1 MANSVTFPITGHT
14 YTDDSDPNTGLDG
27 GGHVLRFVPALE
39 DVVIAAASVVTT
51 INAGISTINGI
62 AATVTQSASTAGTFV
77 DTLTL
82 AKGSLSF
89 TLGQTYKAFSI
100 GQTVNIA
107 DSTGLYVMSGTI
119 TAFTT
124 ATGAMSVNVTTLLGS
139 GTYASTW
146 TVSVGAAMPG
156 NITFPPD
163 IDQVGYMNMPQN
175 IQSANYTLAYSD
187 QGKHIYH
194 PMADTTPRTFTI
206 PTNASMATK
215 YPNGTVITIINDTNA
230 GVITVTTG
238 DNLVLAGTGTIGDRT
253 ISANGIATITKMTDT
268 RWIIAGSGV
277 L

>member
-1 MANSVTFPITGHT
+1 MANSVTFPLTNHT

-27 GGHVLRFVPALE
+27 GGHVLRFVPALS
-39 DVVIAAASVVTT
+39 DVVTAAAGVQDTIAQGISQ
-51 INAGISTINGI
+51 INAI
-62 AATVTQSASTAGTFV
+62 AATVTQSASTAGTFTA
-77 DTLTL
+77 TLTL
-82 AKGSLSF
+82 AKGSLSI

-107 DSTGLYVMSGTI
+107 DSTGVHVMSGPI

-124 ATGAMSVNVTTLLGS
+124 ATGAMSINVTTLLGS
-139 GTYASTW
+139 GTYTSTW

-156 NITFPPD
+156 AITFPPD

-175 IQSANYTLAYSD
+175 SQSANYTLTYAD

-206 PTNASMATK
+206 PTHASMATK
-215 YPNGTVITIINDTNA
+215 FPNGTVITIINDTNA
-230 GVITVTTG
+230 GVITITTA
-238 DNLVLAGTGTIGDRT
+238 DTLILAGTGTAGDRT
-253 ISANGIATITKMTDT
+253 ISANGIATLTKMTDT

>member
-14 YTDDSDPNTGLDG
+14 YTDDSDPDTGLDG
-27 GGHVLRFVPALE
+27 GGHVLRFVPALS
-39 DVVIAAASVVTT
+39 DVVTAAAGVQETIAQGVSQ
-51 INAGISTINGI
+51 INAI
-62 AATVTQSASTAGTFV
+62 AATVTQSASTAGTF
-77 DTLTL
+77 TGNLTI

-89 TLGQTYKAFSI
+89 TLGQTFKAFSI

-107 DSTGLYVMSGTI
+107 FSSGTQVMSGTI
-119 TAFTT
+119 TAFT
-124 ATGAMSVNVTTLLGS
+124 ASSGAMTVNVTTILGS
-139 GTYASTW
+139 GTYSGTW

-175 IQSANYTLAYSD
+175 SQSADYTLAYSD

-206 PTNASMATK
+206 PTHASMPIK
-215 YPNGTVITIINDTNA
+215 FPNGTVITIINDTNA
-230 GVITVTTG
+230 GVITLTTG
-238 DNLVLAGTGTIGDRT
+238 DNLVLAGTGTVGDRT

>member
-27 GGHVLRFVPALE
+27 GGHVLRFVPALA
-39 DVVIAAASVVTT
+39 DVVIAAAGVETT
-51 INAGISTINGI
+51 INQGISTINSI
-62 AATVTQSASTAGTFV
+62 AATVTQSAGTAGTFTA
-77 DTLTL
+77 TLTI

-89 TLGQTYKAFSI
+89 TLAQTFKAFSI
-100 GQTVNIA
+100 GQTVNVA
-107 DSTGLYVMSGTI
+107 DSTGMNVMCGPI
-119 TAFTT
+119 TAFTA
-124 ATGAMSVNVTTLLGS
+124 ATGAMTVNVTTILGS
-139 GTYASTW
+139 GTYLGTW

-156 NITFPPD
+156 TITFPPD

-175 IQSANYTLAYSD
+175 IQSADYTLAYSD

-194 PMADTTPRTFTI
+194 PMSDTTPRTFTI
-206 PTNASMATK
+206 PTHASMATK

-238 DNLVLAGTGTIGDRT
+238 DSLVLAGTGTVGDRT